1 MLMGVAS
8 WLRITYF
15 RFFCLTSQSL
25 TYSKVKGDAPLCVI
39 PAHEMLAVER
49 VDENAFGMKF
59 VSACLPTIYRRLF
72 TCVCSEQQM
81 FQLIQPERILY
92 MQAKNSV
99 EELEWYS

>member
-1 MLMGVAS
+1 M
-8 WLRITYF
+8 IINF

-25 TYSKVKGDAPLCVI
+25 TYSKAKGDTPLCVI

-59 VSACLPTIYRRLF
+59 ASACLPTILAVYM
-72 TCVCSEQQM
+72 CSEQQM
-81 FQLIQPERILY
+81 FQLVQPERILY

-99 EELEWYS
+99 EELEWYL